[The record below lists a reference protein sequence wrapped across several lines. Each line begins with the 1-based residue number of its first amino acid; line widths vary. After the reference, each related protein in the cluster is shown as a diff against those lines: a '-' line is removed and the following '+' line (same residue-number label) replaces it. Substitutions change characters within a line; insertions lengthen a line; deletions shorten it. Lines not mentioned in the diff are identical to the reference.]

1 MATDEEG
8 LLRPAAGRQGEK
20 LRDDAASR
28 LRAAGLRVTAPRVG
42 VLVALERES
51 HADADTVARHV
62 RASLGAV
69 STQAVYDVLH
79 ALTEAGL
86 LRRMEPAGS
95 TARYETR
102 VGDNHHH
109 LICRGCGVIVDVDC
123 PGAAPCLAPAH
134 THGFVLDEAEV
145 TFWGLC
151 PDCKPANEE
160 IA

>member
-1 MATDEEG
+1 MPTDEE
-8 LLRPAAGRQGEK
+8 
-20 LRDDAASR
+20 LRDDATSR

-62 RASLGAV
+62 RGSLGAV

-86 LRRMEPAGS
+86 LRRIEPAGS

-109 LICRGCGVIVDVDC
+109 MICRGCGVIVDVDC
-123 PGAAPCLAPAH
+123 SGLAPCLAPAH
-134 THGFVLDEAEV
+134 PHGFLLDEAEV

-151 PDCKPANEE
+151 PECQPANEE
-160 IA
+160 NA

>member
-1 MATDEEG
+1 MRTDE
-8 LLRPAAGRQGEK
+8 Q

-62 RASLGAV
+62 RSSLGAV

-109 LICRGCGVIVDVDC
+109 MICRGCGVIVDVDC
-123 PGAAPCLAPAH
+123 SGEAPAPCLAPTH

-151 PDCKPANEE
+151 PECQSVNEE
-160 IA
+160 TA

>member
-1 MATDEEG
+1 MPPDE
-8 LLRPAAGRQGEK
+8 Q

-28 LRAAGLRVTAPRVG
+28 LRVAGLRVTAPRVG
-42 VLVALERES
+42 VLVALEHES

-62 RASLGAV
+62 RSSLGAV

-86 LRRMEPAGS
+86 LRRIEPAGS

-109 LICRGCGVIVDVDC
+109 MICRGCGVIVDVDC
-123 PGAAPCLAPAH
+123 SGEAPCLAPAH
-134 THGFVLDEAEV
+134 THGFMLDEAEV

-151 PDCKPANEE
+151 PDCRPANEE
-160 IA
+160 TA